1 MKNITIS
8 TQLKG
13 KEEMFKL
20 IALSEATNENV
31 LMWGSPG
38 VAKSNT
44 VKDYIKAY
52 YPNPIQARGK
62 LFSMMFTDSTKES
75 AVRGMIDIDSLV
87 DRTPGQKVK
96 KIRPICDAEFIYLD
110 ELEKAPHSTR
120 NYLLDILESPSILM
134 DGTEV
139 IFCKKKVAIA
149 TINEIPKEDEKSPLF
164 DRFIIKYKVNRAD
177 LDQLI
182 DFSLAPASSTLSLN
196 IPDKTDLDN
205 ISVTKKN
212 VEAFFQLA
220 HTHLT
225 DRTLTKMVKLV
236 KAISV
241 VWDLD
246 EEESWI
252 KCAEL
257 VCPTIVQ
264 ALAQKIENPIKTKLR
279 SQLDALRNSKSD
291 KVIETAISEIKSI
304 QLTLSKGKDM
314 KAQMKIEADLI
325 KGIKNTSEYVKAYY
339 EREHEQIQELEL
351 ELDISNL

>member
-1 MKNITIS
+1 MKNIVIN

-20 IALSEATNENV
+20 IALSEATNECVILLGN
-31 LMWGSPG
+31 PG
-38 VAKSNT
+38 TAKSNT

-52 YPNPIQARGK
+52 YPNPKEAKGK

-75 AVRGMIDIDSLV
+75 AIRGMV
-87 DRTPGQKVK
+87 DMEELTTNKKFK

-120 NYLLDILESPSILM
+120 NYLLDILESPSMLM
-134 DGTEV
+134 DGTEI

-182 DFSLAPASSTLSLN
+182 DFSLKPTVTTLSLN
-196 IPDKTDLDN
+196 IPDKVDLEN
-205 ISVTKKN
+205 ITVTKKN

-220 HTHLT
+220 HAHLT
-225 DRTLTKMVKLV
+225 DRTLTKMVKMT

-257 VCPTIVQ
+257 VCPSIVQ